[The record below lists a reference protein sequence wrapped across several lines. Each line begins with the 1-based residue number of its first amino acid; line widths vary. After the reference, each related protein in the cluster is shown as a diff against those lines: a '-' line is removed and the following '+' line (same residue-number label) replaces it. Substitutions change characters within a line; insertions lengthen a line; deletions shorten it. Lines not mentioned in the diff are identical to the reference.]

1 MRDLARALA
10 LSPATVSLALRG
22 DPRIRPETA
31 ARVRGLAAE
40 LGYHADPVVAEG
52 MSRARRRDFYRET
65 VAWLLDRPPEEQP
78 WVEKL
83 FAAAVERGRMLGYQ
97 IEYFPVK
104 DFGSATELRR
114 VTKVWAAR
122 GIRAALVG
130 PLKSEVADPALPWDE
145 FSWVTIGQSLSS
157 PALHRVGRDYDKDI
171 DRALGLLHAK
181 GCRRPGFVDVP
192 AVHHLMKLPL
202 LRASLVYYH
211 ERVHKFAGAYYTA
224 DLERPAEFARWL
236 ERNRPDS
243 LVLGVG
249 FGGWADAHARLCEH
263 LPQIELSPPLNP
275 GREQEYFIPDYAS
288 MGHSA
293 VGLLHRLLAD
303 GAKGVPVHEQ
313 TVVVSSGWSTG
324 AVSAGADAD

>member
-1 MRDLARALA
+1 MPRPTLRELARVLG

-22 DPRIRPETA
+22 DPRIRPETT

-40 LGYHADPVVAEG
+40 RGYHADPVVAEG

-65 VAWLLDRPPEEQP
+65 VAWLLDRPAEEQP
-78 WVEKL
+78 WVAKL
-83 FAAAVERGRMLGYQ
+83 FEAAVERGRMLGYQ
-97 IEYFPVK
+97 IEFFPVA
-104 DFGSATELRR
+104 DLTNATDLRR
-114 VTKVWAAR
+114 AAKVWTAR
-122 GIRAALVG
+122 GIRGALVG
-130 PLKSEVADPALPWDE
+130 PLKSEVADPALPWGD

-171 DRALGLLHAK
+171 DRALALLHAQ

-202 LRASLVYYH
+202 LRAALVYYH

-224 DLERPAEFARWL
+224 DLGRPAEFARWL
-236 ERNRPDS
+236 ERNRPDA
-243 LVLGVG
+243 LVMGLN
-249 FGGWADAHARLCEH
+249 FDGWAEAHARLCAH
-263 LPQIELSPPLNP
+263 LPQVELSPPLHP
-275 GREQEYFIPDYAS
+275 AAGLEHFKPDYAS

-303 GAKGVPVHEQ
+303 GEKGVPAHEQ
-313 TVVVSSGWSTG
+313 TVVVSSGWG
-324 AVSAGADAD
+324 AE